1 MATTAWKNRYK
12 KRQALVEQYAE
23 LRLKLKKERN
33 YTALA
38 KLPRDSSATRLARR
52 CEITGRRRGYY
63 RKFKVSR
70 LILRQLAADGK
81 IPGMR
86 KASW

>member
-1 MATTAWKNRYK
+1 MASTAWKNRFK
-12 KRQALVEQYAE
+12 KREKMVAEYAE
-23 LRLKLKKERN
+23 LRRKLKKEKN
-33 YTALA
+33 YVALA

-52 CEITGRRRGYY
+52 CEITGRRRSYY

-70 LILRQLAADGK
+70 IVLRQLASEGK

-86 KASW
+86 KSSW